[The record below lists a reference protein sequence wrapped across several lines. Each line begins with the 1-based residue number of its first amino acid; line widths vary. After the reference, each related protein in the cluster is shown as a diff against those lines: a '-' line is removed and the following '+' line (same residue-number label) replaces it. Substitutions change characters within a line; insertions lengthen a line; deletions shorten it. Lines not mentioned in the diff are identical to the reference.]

1 MRTSQGTAVH
11 YATTLHCTALHY
23 WTTLQHCTALSTL
36 NHTQH
41 CTALSTLNHTQHCTA
56 LSTLNHTTALL
67 CTMLYTIEPHYTT
80 LNHTD
85 TLHHTITL
93 NHTIQHWTIQHS
105 TTLHNIEP
113 HCSTAPHYT
122 ALNHTTTTLLC
133 TTIYNLEPKYCLIRF
148 MSFLVCRH
156 CFIINLL
163 FLSCC
168 RVVWGPCQTPPKSPP
183 RELW

>member
-11 YATTLHCTALHY
+11 YATTLLCTALHY
-23 WTTLQHCTALSTL
+23 WTTL
-36 NHTQH
+36 
-41 CTALSTLNHTQHCTA
+41 QHCTA

-85 TLHHTITL
+85 TLHHTTTL

-105 TTLHNIEP
+105 TTLHNIKP
-113 HCSTAPHYT
+113 HWYTAPHYT

-133 TTIYNLEPKYCLIRF
+133 TTIYNIEPKYCLIRF
-148 MSFLVCRH
+148 ISFLVGRH
-156 CFIINLL
+156 CFVSLLICCFCFAAGLCEDHARLHQNLRPEN
-163 FLSCC
+163 CDN
-168 RVVWGPCQTPPKSPP
+168 PPSA
-183 RELW
+183 L